1 MRHKLWFKLLIGF
14 ITSIIFM
21 FVLLNTYGV
30 NRIQDKLLQEKK
42 TKLYNEA
49 TSLSNKYMK
58 SYYNQET
65 TFTEMTYQLQ
75 LMDNI
80 LNTRI
85 WIVNAEGY
93 IVSDTRPQ
101 QNKRQEFN
109 ISEIDPDFLNHTF
122 SENTVMPGVLSE
134 TSLSVIVPVINN
146 FRTRGYVVLHSPLSE
161 VYKETIFFVDT
172 INIALLIFA
181 LILGLCLIYLYFVTI
196 IPLRK
201 IMRAAT
207 EYADANYDYKIVLK
221 RQDEFKD
228 LANSLTYMAKEIS
241 NLDEYQKKFIA
252 NISHDFRSPL
262 TSIKG
267 YARALQDGTIPYEMK
282 DKYLNII
289 LFESERLEKLT
300 TSLLELNN
308 LSNRQV
314 MLNISTFDINQ
325 IIKKTAESFEG
336 ICKEKKITLKLSL
349 FSAESFV
356 DADQSKIQQVLYNLL
371 DNAIKFSHVN
381 SDIYITTIERGD
393 KVLVSI
399 KDNGI
404 GIAKEDLKKVWDRFF
419 KTDHS
424 RGKDKTGTG
433 LGLAI
438 VKEIVTAHDENI
450 NVTSTPGA
458 GTEFIFTL
466 QRTEGFL

>member
-1 MRHKLWFKLLIGF
+1 MRHKLWFKLLLGF
-14 ITSIIFM
+14 IISIIFM
-21 FVLLNTYGV
+21 FVILNTYGIH
-30 NRIQDKLLQEKK
+30 RIQDKLLQEKK
-42 TKLYNEA
+42 TDLYAEA
-49 TSLSNKYMK
+49 TSLSTKYME
-58 SYYNQET
+58 SYYNKET

-85 WIVNAEGY
+85 WIVNADGF
-93 IVSDTRPQ
+93 IVSDTRAPQ
-101 QNKRQEFN
+101 NRRQVIN
-109 ISEIDPDFLNHTF
+109 VIDIDPDFLNSTF

-134 TSLSVIVPVINN
+134 TSLSVVVPVVSN
-146 FRTRGYVVLHSPLSE
+146 FRTRGYIVLHSPLSE
-161 VYKETIFFVDT
+161 VYRETLFFVDT
-172 INIALLIFA
+172 INIALIVFA
-181 LILGLCLIYLYFVTI
+181 LILAVSLFYLYYITV

-207 EYADANYDYKIVLK
+207 EYADANYDYKIEVK

-241 NLDEYQKKFIA
+241 NIDDFQKNFIA

-267 YARALQDGTIPYEMK
+267 YAKALQDGTIPYEMK
-282 DKYLNII
+282 DKYLSII

-308 LSNRQV
+308 VSNRQV
-314 MLNISTFDINQ
+314 ILNISSFDINQ

-336 ICKEKKITLKLSL
+336 ICKEKKTTLKLAL
-349 FSAESFV
+349 FSTESFV
-356 DADQSKIQQVLYNLL
+356 NADQSRIQQVLYNLI
-371 DNAIKFSHVN
+371 DNGIKFSPVN

-399 KDNGI
+399 KDNGT
-404 GIAKEDLKKVWDRFF
+404 GITKDDLKKIWDRFF

-438 VKEIVTAHDENI
+438 VKEILTAHDENI
-450 NVTSTPGA
+450 NVISTPGV

>member
-14 ITSIIFM
+14 VLSIVLM
-21 FVLLNTYGV
+21 FVILNTYGV

-42 TKLYNEA
+42 TDLYDEA
-49 TSLSNKYMK
+49 ASLSTKYMD

-65 TFTEMTYQLQ
+65 TFTEMIYQLQ
-75 LMDNI
+75 LMDSI
-80 LNTRI
+80 LNARI

-93 IVSDTRPQ
+93 IVSDTRAPL
-101 QNKRQEFN
+101 NRRQAINVLEAF
-109 ISEIDPDFLNHTF
+109 PDFLNYTF
-122 SENTVMPGVLSE
+122 SENTVMPGILSE
-134 TSLSVIVPVINN
+134 ASLSVVVPVVNN
-146 FRTRGYVVLHSPLSE
+146 FKTRGYVVLHSPLSE

-172 INIALLIFA
+172 INIALIIFA
-181 LILGLCLIYLYFVTI
+181 LILALCLIYLYYVTVV
-196 IPLRK
+196 PLRK

-207 EYADANYDYKIVLK
+207 EYADANYDFKIVLK

-267 YARALQDGTIPYEMK
+267 YAKAMEDGTIPYELK

-308 LSNRQV
+308 LSNKQV
-314 MLNISTFDINQ
+314 ILDISSFDINQ

-349 FSAESFV
+349 FSLESFV
-356 DADQSKIQQVLYNLL
+356 DADQSKVQQVLYNLI
-371 DNAIKFSHVN
+371 DNGIKFSPIN
-381 SDIYITTIERGD
+381 SDIHITTIERGD
-393 KVLVSI
+393 KVLISI
-399 KDNGI
+399 KDSGT
-404 GIAKEDLKKVWDRFF
+404 GIAKDDLKKVWDRFF

-438 VKEIVTAHDENI
+438 VKEIITAHDENI
-450 NVTSTPGA
+450 NVISTA
-458 GTEFIFTL
+458 GVGSEFIFTL

>member
-356 DADQSKIQQVLYNLL
+356 DADQSKIHQVLYNLL

>member
-1 MRHKLWFKLLIGF
+1 MRHKLWFKLLVGF
-14 ITSIIFM
+14 ITSIVFM
-21 FVLLNTYGV
+21 FVVLNTYGV
-30 NRIQDKLLQEKK
+30 HRIEDRLLQEKK
-42 TKLYNEA
+42 TKLFNEA
-49 TSLSNKYMK
+49 ASLSTKYME

-93 IVSDTRPQ
+93 IVSDTRAPQ
-101 QNKRQEFN
+101 SRRQAIN
-109 ISEIDPDFLNHTF
+109 IIELDPEFLNHTF
-122 SENTVMPGVLSE
+122 SENTIMPGILTE
-134 TSLSVIVPVINN
+134 ESLSVIVPVINN

-181 LILGLCLIYLYFVTI
+181 LILGLCLIYLYYITV

-201 IMRAAT
+201 IMRAAA
-207 EYADANYDYKIVLK
+207 EYADANYDYKIILK
-221 RQDEFKD
+221 RRDEFKD

-267 YARALQDGTIPYEMK
+267 YAKALQDGTIPYEMK
-282 DKYLNII
+282 DKYLDII

-314 MLNISTFDINQ
+314 MLSINTFDINQ

-356 DADQSKIQQVLYNLL
+356 DADQGKIQQVLYNLI
-371 DNAIKFSHVN
+371 DNAIKFSPVK

-404 GIAKEDLKKVWDRFF
+404 GIAKEDLKKIWDRFF
-419 KTDHS
+419 KTDPS

-438 VKEIVTAHDENI
+438 VKEIVTAHGENI
-450 NVTSTPGA
+450 NVISTPGA

>member
-1 MRHKLWFKLLIGF
+1 
-14 ITSIIFM
+14 M
-21 FVLLNTYGV
+21 FVILNTYGIH
-30 NRIQDKLLQEKK
+30 RIQDKLLQEKK
-42 TKLYNEA
+42 TDLYAEA
-49 TSLSNKYMK
+49 TSLSTKYME
-58 SYYNQET
+58 SYYNKET

-85 WIVNAEGY
+85 WIVNADGF
-93 IVSDTRPQ
+93 IVSDTRAPQ
-101 QNKRQEFN
+101 NRRQVIN
-109 ISEIDPDFLNHTF
+109 VIDIDPDFLNSTF

-134 TSLSVIVPVINN
+134 TSLSVVVPVVSN
-146 FRTRGYVVLHSPLSE
+146 FRTRGYIVLHSPLSE
-161 VYKETIFFVDT
+161 VYRETLFFVDT
-172 INIALLIFA
+172 INIALIVFA
-181 LILGLCLIYLYFVTI
+181 LILAVSLFYLYYITV

-207 EYADANYDYKIVLK
+207 EYADANYDYKIEVK

-241 NLDEYQKKFIA
+241 NIDDFQKNFIA

-267 YARALQDGTIPYEMK
+267 YAKALQDGTIPYEMK
-282 DKYLNII
+282 DKYLSII

-308 LSNRQV
+308 VSNRQV
-314 MLNISTFDINQ
+314 ILNISSFDINQ

-336 ICKEKKITLKLSL
+336 ICKEKKTTLKLAL
-349 FSAESFV
+349 FSTESFV
-356 DADQSKIQQVLYNLL
+356 NADQSRIQQVLYNLI
-371 DNAIKFSHVN
+371 DNGIKFSPVN

-399 KDNGI
+399 KDNGT
-404 GIAKEDLKKVWDRFF
+404 GITKDDLKKIWDRFF

-438 VKEIVTAHDENI
+438 VKEILTAHDENI
-450 NVTSTPGA
+450 NVISTPGV

>member
-1 MRHKLWFKLLIGF
+1 MRHKLWFKLLFGF
-14 ITSIIFM
+14 ISSIFFM
-21 FVLLNTYGV
+21 FVILNTYGIH
-30 NRIQDKLLQEKK
+30 RIQDKLLQEKK
-42 TKLYNEA
+42 TDLYAEA
-49 TSLSNKYMK
+49 TSLSTKYME
-58 SYYNQET
+58 SYYNKET

-85 WIVNAEGY
+85 WIVNADGF
-93 IVSDTRPQ
+93 IVSDTRAPQ
-101 QNKRQEFN
+101 NRRQAIN
-109 ISEIDPDFLNHTF
+109 VIDIDPDFLNSTF

-134 TSLSVIVPVINN
+134 TSLSVVVPVVSN
-146 FRTRGYVVLHSPLSE
+146 FRTRGYIVLHSPLSE
-161 VYKETIFFVDT
+161 VYRETLFFVDT
-172 INIALLIFA
+172 INIALIVFA
-181 LILGLCLIYLYFVTI
+181 LILAVSLFYLYYITV

-207 EYADANYDYKIVLK
+207 EYADANYDYKIDVK

-241 NLDEYQKKFIA
+241 NIDDFQKNFIA

-267 YARALQDGTIPYEMK
+267 YAKALQDGTIPYEMK

-308 LSNRQV
+308 VSNRQV
-314 MLNISTFDINQ
+314 ILNISSFDINQ

-336 ICKEKKITLKLSL
+336 ICKEKKTTLKLAL
-349 FSAESFV
+349 FSTESFV
-356 DADQSKIQQVLYNLL
+356 NADQSRIQQVLYNLI
-371 DNAIKFSHVN
+371 DNGIKFSPVN

-399 KDNGI
+399 KDNGT
-404 GIAKEDLKKVWDRFF
+404 GITKDDLKKIWDRFF

-438 VKEIVTAHDENI
+438 VKEILTAHDENI
-450 NVTSTPGA
+450 NVISTPGV